1 MQFLFFKNYQNHL
14 LLMSTLAAFIPHL
27 AMQIH
32 FRNGNSEKENFTI
45 LSNDPCT
52 DYINNASATFV
63 LVILFFYMLSNY
75 TDCFTPNYIILIG
88 LFLIMYGIFLYFR
101 IKSLNRDLGI
111 AILIVLFAATVF
123 ILSLFFI
130 AWKRKDEPDYR
141 ISPNFSL
148 IRLGG

>member
-1 MQFLFFKNYQNHL
+1 MQFLFFKNYQSHL
-14 LLMSTLAAFIPHL
+14 LLMSTLASFIPTL

-52 DYINNASATFV
+52 NYINNASIVFV
-63 LVILFFYMLSNY
+63 FVILFFYMLSNY
-75 TDCFTPNYIILIG
+75 SNCFTPNYITLIG
-88 LFLIMYGIFLYFR
+88 LFLMMYGIFLYFR

-111 AILIVLFAATVF
+111 AILIVSFLATVI

-130 AWKRKDEPDYR
+130 ALKRKNN
-141 ISPNFSL
+141 PNFRIGSGFRP
-148 IRLGG
+148 IQLG